1 MRPEP
6 KIDRG
11 HHHAAGG
18 QRFNARDLTEGDLWQ
33 IRALVPRGQVEQ

>member
-11 HHHAAGG
+11 HHHAAGA
-18 QRFNARDLTEGDLWQ
+18 QRPNARDLTEDELWQ
-33 IRALVPRGQVEQ
+33 IRARVPRGQVEQ